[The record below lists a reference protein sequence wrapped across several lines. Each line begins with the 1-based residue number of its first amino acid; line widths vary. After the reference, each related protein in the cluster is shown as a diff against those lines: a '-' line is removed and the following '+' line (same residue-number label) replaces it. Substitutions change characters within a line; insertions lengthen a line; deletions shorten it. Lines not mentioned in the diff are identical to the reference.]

1 MLLSELKLSKKRREV
16 ANILNLNTV
25 EEVLYYLPIRYDS
38 FLLKDISDWQIKEK
52 IIMDVTIATR
62 CVTIQYQRSKYM
74 SKFDVIYKDELVHV
88 VAFNQYWLSKQIIV
102 GEKMVIIGIYQGDNK
117 IVMTGHNTKNIEDQ
131 LGIIPVYP
139 LKDGVSAANVIS
151 LVAFVLKVEAN
162 NLLEDIPSYYLEKYQ
177 LIGKKESLINVHQ
190 PNSDNDLHQALR
202 YLKYSEL
209 LKFNLAILLSR
220 EKLSDKLLKDPK
232 KINMKPV
239 EKLIAN
245 LDFKLTKDQL
255 ITIENIYKDLVS
267 DKIMYRLIQGD
278 VGSGKTIVAI
288 IAMYMVAISDYQ
300 AVILAPTQILARQH
314 YEEIKKL
321 ISDFSISL
329 VVGGMKNKEKSLILD
344 DIKSG
349 KSKLIIG
356 THALFSDDIE
366 FNNLGLIVIDEQ
378 QRFGVK
384 QRKSLKEKSEKADF
398 LVMSATPIPRTLA
411 ASIYADMD
419 VSTIYTKPLGR
430 QEVITELVEKNSII
444 PIYDQLTSELDLGH
458 QVYIVCPAIE
468 ENENFRVRNV
478 TSIYEN
484 LTKEFRGKYKLALLH
499 GQLKQEDKDKVMSSF
514 INHQVDILVTTTVIE
529 VGVSVK
535 NATMM
540 IIYDADRFGL
550 SQIHQ
555 LRGRVQRGNKQGY
568 CYLLTNSKQDET
580 LQRLRVLVDESDG
593 FEISKEDLKLRGP
606 GDLLGERQ
614 SGGYKMYFANLIDDL
629 KILQISKDDAINII
643 NNQTDSENGH
653 LLEIV
658 EKDNQ
663 ENLDYID

>member
-255 ITIENIYKDLVS
+255 VTIENIYKDLVS

-514 INHQVDILVTTTVIE
+514 INHRVDILVTTTVIE